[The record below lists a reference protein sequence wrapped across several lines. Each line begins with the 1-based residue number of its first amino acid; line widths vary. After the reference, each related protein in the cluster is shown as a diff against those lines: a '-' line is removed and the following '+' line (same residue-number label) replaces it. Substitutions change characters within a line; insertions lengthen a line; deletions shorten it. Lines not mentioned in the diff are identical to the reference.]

1 MNNGLEH
8 WLRARTVGLCM
19 TYNRLMEFRVVR
31 STRCV
36 VWTPARM
43 VEDSEHSMRR
53 TPEHV
58 ARHEHY
64 PDPMFYLNYQGKYLF
79 RNHALRHLR
88 PEQFNR
94 YPGHSIGSLHAS
106 HRISDVQLIR
116 SYEEVS
122 GRPLRR
128 PFA

>member
-1 MNNGLEH
+1 MCFVEFLWGGRRQGSKPERWFFVQSMNNGLEH

-64 PDPMFYLNYQGKYLF
+64 PDPVFYLNYQGKYLF

-88 PEQFNR
+88 LEQFNR
-94 YPGHSIGSLHAS
+94 YP
-106 HRISDVQLIR
+106 
-116 SYEEVS
+116 
-122 GRPLRR
+122 R
-128 PFA
+128 PFHL